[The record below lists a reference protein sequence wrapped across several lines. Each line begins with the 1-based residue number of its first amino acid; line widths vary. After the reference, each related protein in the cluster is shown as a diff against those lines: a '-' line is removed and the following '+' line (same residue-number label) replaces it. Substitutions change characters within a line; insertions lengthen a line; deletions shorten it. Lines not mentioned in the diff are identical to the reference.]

1 MKNKKRK
8 EISFRHIII
17 IAFVSIILMILIILL
32 YNKMIKVMSN
42 GSVRLNR
49 EEIFAKE
56 NENHIFRISKIIL
69 HSNVDIVDRSEQQ
82 SLQNI
87 NISQYTDI
95 SIYIYNKNYIKDLTQ
110 ENTVSELYIDNIKIE
125 TLSSNGEK
133 IINYKNPYLF
143 GKYRTLSNAKDKIRF
158 NILNDNE
165 SNREEQYDNPMFY
178 TDCSNPIS
186 LGYINK
192 DVVTNYY
199 IRANDAPVTLNGSML
214 KRANI
219 GLDVLSSNISFCVH
233 LKNNLNE
240 EFICNVNIDNN
251 LDNEDGGIYTG
262 YMTRIFDISN
272 EEFNFIKLID

>member
-95 SIYIYNKNYIKDLTQ
+95 SIYIDNKSYIKDLTQ

>member
-69 HSNVDIVDRSEQQ
+69 HSNVDIVDKSEQQ

-95 SIYIYNKNYIKDLTQ
+95 SIYIDNKNYIKDLTQ